1 MGKLK
6 IFISSVQNEFAAERQ
21 GLFSYLHSD
30 PLLGLFF
37 EPFLFENLPAKD
49 QRVDAVYTEEVSK
62 CDIYLG
68 LFGLQYGTEDAEGIS
83 PTEREYDEASRYH
96 KTRLVYMSEDS
107 TIVRHPKMSALIQK
121 VGINLI
127 RKCFHAGDDL
137 NSGVYASL
145 VNYLKEKEIIR
156 TGPFDATMNEKATL
170 EDLDNDKIREFV
182 HIAKAKR
189 AFPLPVDSS
198 PETILTHLN
207 LMGSGNVSNAAILLF
222 GKLPQRFFISSEV
235 KCAHFHGFDIVKP
248 IPAYQVYKGD
258 VFHLVNQAVDFVLS
272 KIDVSVGT
280 RDESTQVP
288 IEYEL
293 PRAAVSEAIV
303 NAVAHRDYTSNG
315 SIQVMLFKDRLEI
328 WNPGVLPLGLSPEK
342 LRHPHN
348 SIPANPLLAEPMYL
362 AGFIERLGTGTGDI
376 IRLCAAKNLKEPEFI
391 QEENFKTIIW
401 RTLKTTGQAGG
412 KNPLEAAQDTD
423 SENDTGIA
431 TLQATLQAT
440 QQATQQAT
448 VQATGQA
455 TVQATGQAEEVT
467 EAVKRVLLVLDG
479 DLKRTEIQEVL
490 GLKDR
495 VNFIANYLNPSLEAD
510 YIEMTIPEIP
520 THQEQRYRLTAK
532 GKAIKIKLLKIR
544 KRK

>member
-6 IFISSVQNEFAAERQ
+6 IFISSVQNEFAAERL

-37 EPFLFENLPAKD
+37 EPFLFEKLPAAD
-49 QRVDAVYTEEVSK
+49 QRVDAVYTNEVSN

-68 LFGLQYGTEDAEGIS
+68 LFGMQYGYEDSEGIS
-83 PTEREYDEASRYH
+83 PTEREFDEATRLF
-96 KTRLVYMSEDS
+96 KTRFIYVLGDTTVE
-107 TIVRHPKMSALIQK
+107 RHPKMSALIQK

-127 RKCFHAGDDL
+127 RKRFNAGDDL

-170 EDLDNDKIREFV
+170 EDLDTDKIKEFV
-182 HIAKAKR
+182 HIAKTKR

-207 LMGSGNVSNAAILLF
+207 LMGTGRVSNAAILLF

-235 KCAHFHGFDIVKP
+235 KCAHFHGSDVVKP

-258 VFHLVNQAVDFVLS
+258 VFQLVNQAVDFVLS

-280 RDESTQVP
+280 RDESTQAP
-288 IEYEL
+288 IDYEL

-303 NAVAHRDYTSNG
+303 NAVAHRDYTTNG

-328 WNPGVLPLGLSPEK
+328 WNPGILPLGLSPEK

-348 SIPANPLLAEPMYL
+348 SIPANPLLAE
-362 AGFIERLGTGTGDI
+362 
-376 IRLCAAKNLKEPEFI
+376 
-391 QEENFKTIIW
+391 
-401 RTLKTTGQAGG
+401 
-412 KNPLEAAQDTD
+412 
-423 SENDTGIA
+423 
-431 TLQATLQAT
+431 
-440 QQATQQAT
+440 
-448 VQATGQA
+448 
-455 TVQATGQAEEVT
+455 
-467 EAVKRVLLVLDG
+467 
-479 DLKRTEIQEVL
+479 
-490 GLKDR
+490 
-495 VNFIANYLNPSLEAD
+495 
-510 YIEMTIPEIP
+510 
-520 THQEQRYRLTAK
+520 
-532 GKAIKIKLLKIR
+532 
-544 KRK
+544 

>member
-1 MGKLK
+1 M
-6 IFISSVQNEFAAERQ
+6 
-21 GLFSYLHSD
+21 SD
-30 PLLGLFF
+30 
-37 EPFLFENLPAKD
+37 
-49 QRVDAVYTEEVSK
+49 
-62 CDIYLG
+62 
-68 LFGLQYGTEDAEGIS
+68 
-83 PTEREYDEASRYH
+83 
-96 KTRLVYMSEDS
+96 DS

-156 TGPFDATMNEKATL
+156 TGPFDAAMNEKATL

-182 HIAKAKR
+182 HIANAKR
-189 AFPLPVDSS
+189 AFPLSVDSS

-207 LMGSGNVSNAAILLF
+207 LMGSGKVSNAAILLF

-235 KCAHFHGFDIVKP
+235 KCAHFHGFDVVKP

-258 VFHLVNQAVDFVLS
+258 VFQLVNQAVDFVLS

-328 WNPGVLPLGLSPEK
+328 WNPGVLPLGLSPEQ

-348 SIPANPLLAEPMYL
+348 SIWLIRYWQNP
-362 AGFIERLGTGTGDI
+362 
-376 IRLCAAKNLKEPEFI
+376 C
-391 QEENFKTIIW
+391 IW
-401 RTLKTTGQAGG
+401 
-412 KNPLEAAQDTD
+412 P
-423 SENDTGIA
+423 
-431 TLQATLQAT
+431 
-440 QQATQQAT
+440 
-448 VQATGQA
+448 
-455 TVQATGQAEEVT
+455 
-467 EAVKRVLLVLDG
+467 
-479 DLKRTEIQEVL
+479 DLS
-490 GLKDR
+490 
-495 VNFIANYLNPSLEAD
+495 NA
-510 YIEMTIPEIP
+510 
-520 THQEQRYRLTAK
+520 
-532 GKAIKIKLLKIR
+532 
-544 KRK
+544 

>member
-6 IFISSVQNEFAAERQ
+6 IFISSVQNEFAAERL

-37 EPFLFENLPAKD
+37 EPFLFEKLPAAD
-49 QRVDAVYTEEVSK
+49 QRVDSMYTNEVSN

-68 LFGLQYGTEDAEGIS
+68 LFGMQYGYEDTDGIS
-83 PTEREYDEASRYH
+83 PTEREFDEATRKF
-96 KTRLVYMSEDS
+96 KTRFIYVLGD
-107 TIVRHPKMSALIQK
+107 TTRGRHPKMSALIQK

-127 RKCFHAGDDL
+127 RKCFNAGDDL

-170 EDLDNDKIREFV
+170 EDLDADKIKEFV
-182 HIAKAKR
+182 HIAKTKR

-207 LMGSGNVSNAAILLF
+207 LMGSGRVSNAAILLF

-235 KCAHFHGFDIVKP
+235 KCAHFHGFDVVKP

-258 VFHLVNQAVDFVLS
+258 VFQLVNQAVDFVLS

-288 IEYEL
+288 VDYEL

-315 SIQVMLFKDRLEI
+315 SIQVLLFKDRLEI
-328 WNPGVLPLGLSPEK
+328 WNPGILPLGLSPEK

-362 AGFIERLGTGTGDI
+362 AGYIERLGTGTGDI
-376 IRLCAAKNLKEPEFI
+376 IRLCEEQNLIEPEFI
-391 QEENFKTIIW
+391 QEENFRTIIW
-401 RTLKTTGQAGG
+401 RTQKATGQAGG
-412 KNPLEAAQDTD
+412 DISQEDTQDSD
-423 SENDTGIA
+423 IEYDTGAA
-431 TLQATLQAT
+431 TLQATPQAT
-440 QQATQQAT
+440 VQAT

-455 TVQATGQAEEVT
+455 TGQATVQAEEVT
-467 EAVKRVLLVLDG
+467 EAVKRVILVLDG
-479 DLKRTEIQEVL
+479 DLKRAEIQEVL
-490 GLKDR
+490 GLRHRD
-495 VNFIANYLNPSLEAD
+495 NFVANYLNPSLEAD

-532 GKAIKIKLLKIR
+532 GKVLKIKLLKIR
-544 KRK
+544 KKK